1 VGTSAWLAGLASV
14 TVISVSGLAAVAV
27 IPLLRGPR
35 QAATLQALVS
45 LAAGTLVG
53 DSLIHLLPH
62 ALQNRHG
69 QQDQAAVWKGF
80 LATLTVILLFV
91 LDQVLTLLG
100 HAHTHDPPSKRSAKP
115 GNQKRLEK
123 YDKVEVEEELSL
135 GSSELSSIPP
145 SAAQCSDREKV
156 SSARMVILGDAVH
169 NLADG
174 LAIGA
179 AFSLSL
185 AAGLSTSL
193 AVLCHE
199 LPHEVG
205 DFALLVHSGMKVRT
219 AVIANLLSSVFALA
233 GLAAGLLLGSTGQVS
248 SWLLAATTGVFLY
261 VSLVSMMSELRGPH
275 SNLALNT
282 AGMLT
287 GAVLL
292 LIIGL
297 YEHDIVLWFGEQH
310 NH

>member
-1 VGTSAWLAGLASV
+1 MYRSGCYALLWGLCVLLPGQSAAEAVGRARRSGEAGQPELLQGEVGGGQEGHSHKHDHHSAGHNKSRHDLDDHGEDNEDSWWWGWLDGAGPGTENEGGAGRGGHREGGAGQGVGTSAWLAGLASV

-145 SAAQCSDREKV
+145 SAAQCSDRKV
-156 SSARMVILGDAVH
+156 
-169 NLADG
+169 
-174 LAIGA
+174 
-179 AFSLSL
+179 
-185 AAGLSTSL
+185 
-193 AVLCHE
+193 
-199 LPHEVG
+199 
-205 DFALLVHSGMKVRT
+205 
-219 AVIANLLSSVFALA
+219 
-233 GLAAGLLLGSTGQVS
+233 
-248 SWLLAATTGVFLY
+248 
-261 VSLVSMMSELRGPH
+261 
-275 SNLALNT
+275 
-282 AGMLT
+282 
-287 GAVLL
+287 
-292 LIIGL
+292 
-297 YEHDIVLWFGEQH
+297 
-310 NH
+310 